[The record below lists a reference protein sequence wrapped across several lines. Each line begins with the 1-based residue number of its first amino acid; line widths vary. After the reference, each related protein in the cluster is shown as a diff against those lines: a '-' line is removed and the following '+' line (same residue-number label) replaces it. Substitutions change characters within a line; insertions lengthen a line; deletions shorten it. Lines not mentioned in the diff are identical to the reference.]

1 MEFCCLA
8 YAESVP
14 AVRISEDRVVVG
26 EWSNEL
32 IELVETSAHIRQLLR
47 AGNHVEARALMRS
60 RRAEEQGALVVV
72 DENPEEA
79 LSLTA
84 MDERGRPGY
93 LPAVVD
99 HLPTET
105 LSQLLAP
112 SDARHMRFNT
122 EILRVMSPD
131 TFCRAVDETLDPI
144 AFHARRSRVSWE
156 WLEAVIS
163 LNDVDRIAEPLYR
176 ADESALED
184 AFLERIEHFDM
195 HAVVCGISA
204 FRLVSETSA
213 GTMLPPID
221 DAETRQVTEAIHRAV
236 PELLNKILRAA
247 WERRT

>member
-122 EILRVMSPD
+122 EILRVMSPHVLPS
-131 TFCRAVDETLDPI
+131 CRRNPGSHRFPCTPQPGVVGMAGGGHLAE
-144 AFHARRSRVSWE
+144 R
-156 WLEAVIS
+156 
-163 LNDVDRIAEPLYR
+163 VDRIAELLYW

-213 GTMLPPID
+213 GTMLNPID